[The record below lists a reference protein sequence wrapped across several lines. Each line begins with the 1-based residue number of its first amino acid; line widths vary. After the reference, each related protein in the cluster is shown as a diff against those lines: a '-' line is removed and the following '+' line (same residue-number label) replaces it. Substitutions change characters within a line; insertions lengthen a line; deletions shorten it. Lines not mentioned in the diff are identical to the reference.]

1 MFIKLVS
8 YTHQNLQTDSQSAQ
22 LSVIAGVITTFGD
35 AHATMATVLQ

>member
-22 LSVIAGVITTFGD
+22 LSVIVGVIITFGD
-35 AHATMATVLQ
+35 AHDTMATVLQ